1 MAIGSGMRLF
11 IVGVIVS
18 CAVGFTAFLVD
29 LSLLGYLLLA
39 SGVLV
44 IAIFLENDFKLLFT
58 SVMSRPFVGPDLGEK
73 RGGIE
78 TPSPQTKTT
87 SSYRY

>member
-1 MAIGSGMRLF
+1 MAIGSGMRLL

-18 CAVGFTAFLVD
+18 CAVGFTVFLVD
-29 LSLLGYLLLA
+29 LSLLGYLFLG

-44 IAIFLENDFKLLFT
+44 IAILLGNDFRLLFT
-58 SVMSRPFVGPDLGEK
+58 SVMGRPFASPDLDESKG
-73 RGGIE
+73 RIE
-78 TPSPQTKTT
+78 PPSPQTKTT

>member
-1 MAIGSGMRLF
+1 MAIGSGMRLI
-11 IVGVIVS
+11 IVGVTVS

-29 LSLLGYLLLA
+29 LSLLGYLMMGP
-39 SGVLV
+39 GVLV
-44 IAIFLENDFKLLFT
+44 IAIFLVNDFKLLLT
-58 SVMSRPFVGPDLGEK
+58 SVMNRPFVGPDIGESK
-73 RGGIE
+73 GRTE